1 MRPLSNL
8 SCEGQ
13 ARSISRS
20 CDTQPVSLLYLQNL
34 CVCIYIYICVCVCVY
49 INFFIFSQTI
59 TPLTID
65 SLMKATQIIL
75 LRSDAHQ
82 TQQHWIRGPPLQWHN
97 CRRHHLNSLL
107 STIIFPK
114 FGYFLFCLFLF
125 LCSTS
130 SLCQQIYFHILLILS
145 NFPSHRVALGDKL
158 IYKLPF

>member
-1 MRPLSNL
+1 MRLLSNL
-8 SCEGQ
+8 YVKGKS
-13 ARSISRS
+13 A
-20 CDTQPVSLLYLQNL
+20 L
-34 CVCIYIYICVCVCVY
+34 CQIVRYAASFITLFSELVYIYIYVCVCTKF
-49 INFFIFSQTI
+49 FFIFSQTI
-59 TPLTID
+59 TTLTID
-65 SLMKATQIIL
+65 SLIKTIQIIL

-82 TQQHWIRGPPLQWHN
+82 TQQHGLRGPPLQWHT
-97 CRRHHLNSLL
+97 CRHHHLNSLL